1 MRYVD
6 ALKIWNQTQNNDK
19 WCFVEKGSVGHA
31 QVLEIMKQGK
41 PLKTPPET
49 GLKKRIIKVKKK
61 KSKKQIGGF
70 AEGFRGDFKS
80 NYPWYDPRF
89 AEDLKNYEKQQGNG
103 MIMPGNGLILP
114 GRQKQ
119 RGGGDFPLE
128 FAVEFA
134 QDPLKYV
141 NKLGSFMDATSGT
154 KQMAEQIE
162 RETGAK
168 RLFKWPWE

>member
-6 ALKIWNQTQNNDK
+6 ALKIWNQTENNGK

-31 QVLEIMKQGK
+31 QVLAIMKNGAPK
-41 PLKTPPET
+41 AEP
-49 GLKKRIIKVKKK
+49 KKRIIKVKRTI
-61 KSKKQIGGF
+61 KKQ
-70 AEGFRGDFKS
+70 K
-80 NYPWYDPRF
+80 
-89 AEDLKNYEKQQGNG
+89 GNG
-103 MIMPGNGLILP
+103 MSVWDLPDFRNEFKKHTPADLRQMGYGMDGDGMILPGRGMILP

-119 RGGGDFPLE
+119 RGAGDFPWDAVIE
-128 FAVEFA
+128 FAE
-134 QDPLKYV
+134 DPIKYV
-141 NKLGSFMDATSGT
+141 NKAGKFLDSTSGT